1 VPRPPLPCAAR
12 PQPVGEKAR
21 DREEEGK
28 EEKKR
33 KKKNGAGKIRKIG
46 NKKIIIYF

>member
-1 VPRPPLPCAAR
+1 LRRPTSACR
-12 PQPVGEKAR
+12 GESERQRRGRKR
-21 DREEEGK
+21 GK
-28 EEKKR
+28 EK